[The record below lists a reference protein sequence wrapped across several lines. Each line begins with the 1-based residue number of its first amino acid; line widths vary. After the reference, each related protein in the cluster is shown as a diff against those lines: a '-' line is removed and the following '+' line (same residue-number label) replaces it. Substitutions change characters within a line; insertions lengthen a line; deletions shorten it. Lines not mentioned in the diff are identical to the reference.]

1 MEAPVG
7 FITKEKSEITVQIQV
22 KICAEGNKEDPP
34 LTQGNTASNNSPIS
48 LALWAAV
55 WPQRGMG
62 GVFTPESFLEH
73 RKRFVRE
80 VAMPQNISTIRWL
93 RITSIRRSKAS

>member
-62 GVFTPESFLEH
+62 GVYTPESCVVKPKKIFVLVAPPPKKCTI
-73 RKRFVRE
+73 KRLF
-80 VAMPQNISTIRWL
+80 I
-93 RITSIRRSKAS
+93 